1 MSDKQ
6 QAALKELFA
15 KIIKDTIQESV
26 EPPIRTI
33 IKSIQMIRDRLN
45 ELEASVESVITEQGG
60 KIDKLQEEMN
70 TLAETAQ
77 KLEEMLQEIPNASKT
92 KSEEKPAAKLN
103 SAEKP
108 AAKIDGTSKLITET
122 TFTETKEK
130 NTKRKITEEK
140 IKELFNKLEQVLPSS
155 PPEKKTEA
163 EPTVVTAS
171 KIADKPVSSLI
182 EKIGEPTH
190 KGNIAS
196 ANSSLT
202 SKEGREKDSEDLFAG
217 FQGTEFQS
225 GGASTEIPLVGG
237 GEKSPVETPRS
248 ESRTALD
255 DLTLELS
262 ELEIQRSDFERK
274 LGDIAFDR
282 MRGLITEEEYRTKI
296 QELRKNLE
304 SISKRIDQIIDRM
317 KY

>member
-6 QAALKELFA
+6 QAAIRDLLA

-45 ELEASVESVITEQGG
+45 ELEASVESVIIEQGG
-60 KIDKLQEEMN
+60 KIDKLREEMN
-70 TLAETAQ
+70 TLSETAQ
-77 KLEEMLQEIPNASKT
+77 KLEEMLQEIPNAPKT
-92 KSEEKPAAKLN
+92 KSEKKPAAKLN
-103 SAEKP
+103 STEKP
-108 AAKIDGTSKLITET
+108 AAKIDDTSKLITET
-122 TFTETKEK
+122 ITETKEK

-163 EPTVVTAS
+163 GPPAEIVP
-171 KIADKPVSSLI
+171 KIADKPISSM
-182 EKIGEPTH
+182 EKIVEPTQ
-190 KGNIAS
+190 KGNIES
-196 ANSSLT
+196 ANSLLT
-202 SKEGREKDSEDLFAG
+202 SKEEEEKASEDLFAG

-225 GGASTEIPLVGG
+225 GEAGPEIPLVGG
-237 GEKSPVETPRS
+237 GEQASAEIPDS
-248 ESRTALD
+248 DLRTVLD
-255 DLTLELS
+255 DLTAELS

-282 MRGLITEEEYRTKI
+282 MRGLITEEEYRTKT
-296 QELRKNLE
+296 QELRQNLE
-304 SISKRIDQIIDRM
+304 NISKRIDQIMDRM